1 VSDHRLAKAKSFQCV
16 PLRRPFSNF
25 DHVDRHFHGQ
35 PAIRRLFSQARSHK
49 AKTLVIEEINAEG
62 IIRAENAEIIRLYS
76 DYQEG
81 GLKRLTFWDRSFRT
95 EDEFH
100 RFGADN
106 LIGYAIL
113 KRDRVSSCNLD
124 KWHVFDSV
132 FRKYPHYHNCV
143 PAQTVF
149 SVRAG
154 GRSFDIQGVL
164 YCQQNE
170 LNKAC
175 AQVALRS
182 LAVLHLPED
191 QLPYE
196 RINRL
201 AAKVKKGKFNPA
213 DGLDSGQIRAVLT
226 GLGIGFSDVDY
237 TALPRGERRAF
248 PYQKFLYAGVESGAG
263 ALLGFEYK
271 GPKAKG
277 RRHIIPFFGHT
288 FNQDAWVPNAEV
300 AYFHVGERTRYL
312 PSEAWVSSF
321 IGHDDNFGSNF
332 CVPRLYV
339 TRAQAQYVAA
349 LQLPEVRSSGVSA
362 EAVAVEYLYSLLPFL
377 SATRVRWLQRLIHY
391 ASNQQVVLRALALKK
406 QDYVA
411 HLRHIRD
418 WRYRAENEKL
428 CRAIE
433 SFLPKMV
440 WMVEVS
446 VPELF
451 PVNQRKLGEI
461 VLDATH
467 ATAPKL
473 DFSTYLIARFPGRFM
488 LLKTVDVKGRPDF
501 ISIPSGLQSHTP
513 LYQAHSRTRTM
524 EQA

>member
-1 VSDHRLAKAKSFQCV
+1 MSDHRLTNAKSFQCI
-16 PLRRPFSNF
+16 PIRRPFSNF
-25 DHVDRHFHGQ
+25 DYVDENFNGQ
-35 PAIRRLFSQARSHK
+35 PAIRRLFSQARSHHS
-49 AKTLVIEEINAEG
+49 KTFVVEDIDADG
-62 IIRAENAEIIRLYS
+62 IINEENEEIIRLYP
-76 DYQEG
+76 DYQKG
-81 GLKRLTFWDRSFRT
+81 GLKRLTFWSRSFRN
-95 EDEFH
+95 ENEFH
-100 RFGADN
+100 RLGVDN

-113 KRDRVSSCNLD
+113 KRDLVPSRSYD
-124 KWHVFDSV
+124 DWHVFDSV
-132 FRKYPHYHNCV
+132 IRKYPHHHNCMPV
-143 PAQTVF
+143 QTAF

-164 YCQQNE
+164 YCQQNN

-182 LAVLHLPED
+182 LCALHLPEAT
-191 QLPYE
+191 LSYE
-196 RINRL
+196 KINQL
-201 AAKVKKGKFNPA
+201 AAKVAGKFNPSN
-213 DGLDSGQIRAVLT
+213 GLDSAQIRAVLT
-226 GLGIGFSDVDY
+226 GLGIGFSDMDY
-237 TALPRGERRAF
+237 TALPPHERRAF

-321 IGHDDNFGSNF
+321 VGHDDNFGSNF

-349 LQLPEVRSSGVSA
+349 LHLPEVRYSGVVA
-362 EAVAVEYLYSLLPFL
+362 EAVAVEYLYSLLPYL
-377 SATRVRWLQRLIHY
+377 SATRVRWLKRLIRY
-391 ASNQQVVLRALALKK
+391 ANNQQIVLRAVALKRK
-406 QDYVA
+406 EYIA
-411 HLRHIRD
+411 HLRRIRD
-418 WRYRAENEKL
+418 WRSYAENEKL

-433 SFLPKMV
+433 GFLPKMV

-451 PVNQRKLGEI
+451 PANQRKLGEI

-467 ATAPKL
+467 SAEPKL
-473 DFSTYLIARFPGRFM
+473 DFSTYCIARFPGRFM
-488 LLKTVDVKGRPDF
+488 LFKGLEMKGKPNF
-501 ISIPSGLQSHTP
+501 ISMPSGLKSHTP
-513 LYQAHSRTRTM
+513 LYQAHS
-524 EQA
+524 